1 MKSSNLIIDTVAFV
15 GKSEV
20 ENSSLSE
27 IKKEFAK
34 IGIDLGKELFKEFTQ
49 TPKEKILDYAKL
61 CDIKKFIFFTYKLNN
76 IYFTLTF
83 VEGSNITGFCNL
95 LGARLFT
102 AHDTAI
108 IEDCIN
114 NNIFILCGKEEFF
127 ID

>member
-1 MKSSNLIIDTVAFV
+1 MKSLDFLIDTVAFV

-83 VEGSNITGFCNL
+83 VEGSNITS
-95 LGARLFT
+95 LFWS
-102 AHDTAI
+102 AQFKYPFASFGSPAP
-108 IEDCIN
+108 
-114 NNIFILCGKEEFF
+114 FIK
-127 ID
+127 

>member
-1 MKSSNLIIDTVAFV
+1 MKSLDFLIDTVAFV

-27 IKKEFAK
+27 IKKEFSK

-49 TPKEKILDYAKL
+49 TPIEKILDYAKL
-61 CDIKKFIFFTYKLNN
+61 CDIKKITFFTYKLNN

-83 VEGSNITGFCNL
+83 VEGSNLIGFCNL
-95 LGARLFT
+95 LGVRFFT

-114 NNIFILCGKEEFF
+114 NNIFILCDKKEFF